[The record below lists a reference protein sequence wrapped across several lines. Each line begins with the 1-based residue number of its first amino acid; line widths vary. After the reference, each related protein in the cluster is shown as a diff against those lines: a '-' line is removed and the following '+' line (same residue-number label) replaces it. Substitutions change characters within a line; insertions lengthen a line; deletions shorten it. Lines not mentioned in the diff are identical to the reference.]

1 MEMRT
6 LYVTLLALLFFSCA
20 EDFVPVNPVDPDNPD
35 YVPPIVSIV
44 SGPTEGQTLLTET
57 AVFTFS
63 GNQESMLF
71 RTRLD
76 SGYWSAGS
84 LACPTPLNTWTK
96 EIILSTFRGNIL
108 QEIHLRL

>member
-1 MEMRT
+1 MRI

-20 EDFVPVNPVDPDNPD
+20 EEFVPDNPVDPDNPD

-63 GNQESMLF
+63 GNQNLCCLEQGL
-71 RTRLD
+71 TVAI
-76 SGYWSAGS
+76 GQAGS
-84 LACPTPLNTWTK
+84 LACPTPLNIWTK
-96 EIILSTFRGNIL
+96 EIILSTFRVNTQ
-108 QEIHLRL
+108 QETHLRL